1 MQPRIWALHPAQ
13 YPAQT
18 RQSAAFA
25 PPEDLGGARA
35 RGAGPQT
42 RQFAARQIGMRAS
55 SGPIVVFLWVALCCE
70 SGRTARAPGGRL
82 WPLGAR
88 WQVSRRPCFHGRQ
101 RCPASRRRLHDA
113 AHGGPGAH
121 QGRSGAGAGKGD
133 SPLVPHPQHSGSF
146 QSGAFV
152 HPPSLLSFTC
162 RWHTQM
168 NCRTTSG

>member
-55 SGPIVVFLWVALCCE
+55 SATAVVFFYE
-70 SGRTARAPGGRL
+70 
-82 WPLGAR
+82 
-88 WQVSRRPCFHGRQ
+88 RP
-101 RCPASRRRLHDA
+101 RCLKAV
-113 AHGGPGAH
+113 
-121 QGRSGAGAGKGD
+121 Q
-133 SPLVPHPQHSGSF
+133 
-146 QSGAFV
+146 
-152 HPPSLLSFTC
+152 
-162 RWHTQM
+162 HTQPV
-168 NCRTTSG
+168 RVRWELLR